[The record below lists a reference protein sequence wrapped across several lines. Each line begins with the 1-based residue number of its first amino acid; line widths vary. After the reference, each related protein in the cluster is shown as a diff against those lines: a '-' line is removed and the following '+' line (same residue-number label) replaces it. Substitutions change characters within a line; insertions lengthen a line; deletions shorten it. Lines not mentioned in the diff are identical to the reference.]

1 MAAKIETAKFKP
13 TQRKPQPITGEL
25 DFADKNLDPGILD
38 IEIERLMTL
47 EEAGALD
54 AKEQNKLLFLIQ
66 QKKDRTIN
74 DLLNQFDQGM
84 LDEQGQQDLQDLI
97 EEKKLQTISGT
108 DYGSLEPKL
117 IKADK
122 AYAQDLSLI
131 RPILDVSDEAGKK
144 LQKKLIEKHYGPL
157 GLAAHQD
164 SSTGE
169 WTAQYSNK
177 QQHTL
182 PGGNPIEDLKRFGT
196 SLAGGLLPN
205 LIPGGG
211 KALGKVAGLAAA
223 RIAGAGGIEG
233 FIKQRQEADAYN
245 AAVEMGLLKPEEVK
259 NISKKTTIPFVDMQI
274 PESFTQG
281 AIGGVLGQGIAG
293 ELLPAIPGAIKGVG
307 QYLERAGTRGAQ
319 EQAIKKELQDIYFE
333 EQAIKTYKGKEA
345 TAGEILK
352 NSIEKKIQQIKDKA
366 FQHFDKV
373 RRSQLNL
380 VGEGG
385 LSPDLADFRGFWE
398 EFSTRFQDRP
408 DIQKGMAKALG
419 IGVGNVPEQ
428 IPNTG
433 AKFIV
438 ERIDEKT
445 GKITRDLYFKKYPN
459 QRELVNL
466 DEGYDYVFTPE
477 LEIPKLDRNYDYT
490 FTPEQTPAFDFAPD
504 EEGYDYVFKDLSGKE
519 HILSPEQFN
528 SLTKEFGI
536 DTTGGFSFIPE
547 KKEGFTFTP
556 GKRESYILTP
566 EQNLEGDFIP
576 GSGFLESMTKW
587 GDEKFFPTKK
597 ITNPPSF
604 KEVIPGAVNDKT
616 LETLGSVTPQGYADG
631 VQFLSD
637 LADKTQKTDPF
648 LFREAVA
655 AKVALTKP
663 LQKENSY
670 LIKNL
675 KQEVTDLD
683 AKATKGQAIKIGYT
697 DYGESSLPKLPRFTE
712 PYVAIKLGLDVLSEG
727 YKQVPVSLRKLIR
740 QDDPLK
746 ITQNIF
752 SKKQTKNNAQI
763 LNKIIDDTVSPLEAN
778 KLKQDIATSYI
789 SNKINNAEVAKTQ
802 GLLSGVSD
810 LSSKE
815 LQTIFA
821 DTVEKQKAAQAQNI
835 PLDVNK
841 LYSSLQQKT
850 KEKEALGIMGEKL
863 LPPTKITNQEKDFI
877 TNLVGKSQYETA
889 SMPLNRLLIS
899 QQQVPTEPTTKINQ
913 TKSFFQELGKPKL
926 GSDTGVGAGVGTL
939 VGGAAGIVAGNPLAG
954 AGLGGVAGGLIGAN
968 VRPLARATGSFIQ
981 QIPEAISRTPVL
993 RELPSFVESPVG
1005 QMLGK
1010 GITAGTTASF
1020 VNPEEEQ
1027 NILQQILRTRKFT
1040 NGNY

>member
-97 EEKKLQTISGT
+97 EEKKLQTTSGT

-157 GLAAHQD
+157 GLAAHQN
-164 SSTGE
+164 SSTGK

-182 PGGNPIEDLKRFGT
+182 PGANLGEDIKRFGT

-211 KALGKVAGLAAA
+211 GKALGKIAGLAAA

-281 AIGGVLGQGIAG
+281 AIEGIKGQTLFG

-307 QYLERAGTRGAQ
+307 EFAERIGTRGVEETTTKKAIQ
-319 EQAIKKELQDIYFE
+319 DAFLTEQLKQRAAADP
-333 EQAIKTYKGKEA
+333 YKGA
-345 TAGEILK
+345 AIMK
-352 NSIEKKIQQIKDKA
+352 NAIEKNVENYRTTADTYFSKAREASQKLRESGRSSGKDFADITDWWNEFTQA
-366 FQHFDKV
+366 FKGDGKV
-373 RRSQLNL
+373 VQE
-380 VGEGG
+380 V
-385 LSPDLADFRGFWE
+385 AD
-398 EFSTRFQDRP
+398 
-408 DIQKGMAKALG
+408 ALG
-419 IGVGNVPEQ
+419 IVQTTPGRAGSTQVYSQATRDPITGEFLTSSLDFPATANARQIIDLGIPFQGPEIPGTGFTESLIQGAPTELPTSSVRVP
-428 IPNTG
+428 G
-433 AKFIV
+433 AKKTTTIKPSNKDIITGEVQGTITPDKYLDGYEAISRLADEAQMTNPRLYNKLV
-438 ERIDEKT
+438 EAKVAYQKPLIKTNAQNQLLAAEDVAEFAGKQTKAGFTTFKSTPKIPEGAAGIPFTQVKIAFQTLEDGYTALPVKVRTKFSGTSQEVNDKVFNQNGSLKLKTADAKQVNQAVINNYGEAAEARLKDIADSSIDQAVFRAKPQT
-445 GKITRDLYFKKYPN
+445 AL
-459 QRELVNL
+459 
-466 DEGYDYVFTPE
+466 EGYVGSKVTPE
-477 LEIPKLDRNYDYT
+477 L
-490 FTPEQTPAFDFAPD
+490 F
-504 EEGYDYVFKDLSGKE
+504 
-519 HILSPEQFN
+519 
-528 SLTKEFGI
+528 
-536 DTTGGFSFIPE
+536 E
-547 KKEGFTFTP
+547 KA
-556 GKRESYILTP
+556 R
-566 EQNLEGDFIP
+566 
-576 GSGFLESMTKW
+576 
-587 GDEKFFPTKK
+587 
-597 ITNPPSF
+597 
-604 KEVIPGAVNDKT
+604 A
-616 LETLGSVTPQGYADG
+616 VTPQ
-631 VQFLSD
+631 Q
-637 LADKTQKTDPF
+637 QKA
-648 LFREAVA
+648 LQ
-655 AKVALTKP
+655 AK
-663 LQKENSY
+663 
-670 LIKNL
+670 
-675 KQEVTDLD
+675 
-683 AKATKGQAIKIGYT
+683 G
-697 DYGESSLPKLPRFTE
+697 
-712 PYVAIKLGLDVLSEG
+712 
-727 YKQVPVSLRKLIR
+727 VSLNLGE
-740 QDDPLK
+740 Q
-746 ITQNIF
+746 
-752 SKKQTKNNAQI
+752 A
-763 LNKIIDDTVSPLEAN
+763 
-778 KLKQDIATSYI
+778 
-789 SNKINNAEVAKTQ
+789 
-802 GLLSGVSD
+802 
-810 LSSKE
+810 
-815 LQTIFA
+815 
-821 DTVEKQKAAQAQNI
+821 KAAQAGTGELTSKLNIKKTEILNQSSRDQEALSALVGPQNYAESQK
-835 PLDVNK
+835 PVMELFT
-841 LYSSLQQKT
+841 LQQ
-850 KEKEALGIMGEKL
+850 A
-863 LPPTKITNQEKDFI
+863 PTK
-877 TNLVGKSQYETA
+877 
-889 SMPLNRLLIS
+889 
-899 QQQVPTEPTTKINQ
+899 PTTAMGKL
-913 TKSFFQELGKPKL
+913 KGKFQEAGQAKL
-926 GSDTGVGAGVGTL
+926 ATDVGVGGLIGTGIGGTVGLGVSAMLPGVNAAT
-939 VGGAAGIVAGNPLAG
+939 GGGIG
-954 AGLGGVAGGLIGAN
+954 AGLGGLTGAAAGAAF
-968 VRPLARATGSFIQ
+968 RPAARATGSFIQ

>member
-97 EEKKLQTISGT
+97 EEKKLQTTSGT

-157 GLAAHQD
+157 GLAAHQN
-164 SSTGE
+164 SSTGK

-182 PGGNPIEDLKRFGT
+182 PGANLGEDIKRFGT

-211 KALGKVAGLAAA
+211 GKALGKIAGLAAA

-281 AIGGVLGQGIAG
+281 AIEGIKGQTLFG

-307 QYLERAGTRGAQ
+307 EFAERIGTRGVEETTTKKAIQ
-319 EQAIKKELQDIYFE
+319 DAFLTEQLKQRAAADP
-333 EQAIKTYKGKEA
+333 YKGA
-345 TAGEILK
+345 AIMK
-352 NSIEKKIQQIKDKA
+352 NAIEKNVENYRTTADTYFSKAREASQKLRESGRSSGKDFADITDWWNEFTEA
-366 FQHFDKV
+366 FKGDGKV
-373 RRSQLNL
+373 VQE
-380 VGEGG
+380 V
-385 LSPDLADFRGFWE
+385 AD
-398 EFSTRFQDRP
+398 
-408 DIQKGMAKALG
+408 ALG
-419 IGVGNVPEQ
+419 IVQTTPGRAGSTQVYSQATRDPITGEFLTSSLDFPATANARQIIDLGIPFQGPEIPGTGFTESLIQGAPTELPTSSVRVP
-428 IPNTG
+428 G
-433 AKFIV
+433 AKKTTTIKPSNKDIITGEVQGTITPDKYLDGYEAISRLADEAQMTNPRLYNKLV
-438 ERIDEKT
+438 EAKVAYQKPLIKTNAQNQLLAAEDVAEFVGKQTKAGFTTFKSTPKIPEGAAGIPFTQVKIAFQTLEDGYTALPVKVRTKFSGTSQEVNDKVFNQNGSLKLKTADAKQVNQAVINNYGEAAEARLKDIADSSIDQAVFRAKPQT
-445 GKITRDLYFKKYPN
+445 AL
-459 QRELVNL
+459 
-466 DEGYDYVFTPE
+466 EGYVGSKVTPE
-477 LEIPKLDRNYDYT
+477 L
-490 FTPEQTPAFDFAPD
+490 F
-504 EEGYDYVFKDLSGKE
+504 
-519 HILSPEQFN
+519 
-528 SLTKEFGI
+528 
-536 DTTGGFSFIPE
+536 E
-547 KKEGFTFTP
+547 KA
-556 GKRESYILTP
+556 R
-566 EQNLEGDFIP
+566 
-576 GSGFLESMTKW
+576 
-587 GDEKFFPTKK
+587 
-597 ITNPPSF
+597 
-604 KEVIPGAVNDKT
+604 A
-616 LETLGSVTPQGYADG
+616 VTPQ
-631 VQFLSD
+631 Q
-637 LADKTQKTDPF
+637 QKA
-648 LFREAVA
+648 LQ
-655 AKVALTKP
+655 AK
-663 LQKENSY
+663 
-670 LIKNL
+670 
-675 KQEVTDLD
+675 
-683 AKATKGQAIKIGYT
+683 G
-697 DYGESSLPKLPRFTE
+697 
-712 PYVAIKLGLDVLSEG
+712 
-727 YKQVPVSLRKLIR
+727 VSLNLGE
-740 QDDPLK
+740 Q
-746 ITQNIF
+746 
-752 SKKQTKNNAQI
+752 A
-763 LNKIIDDTVSPLEAN
+763 
-778 KLKQDIATSYI
+778 
-789 SNKINNAEVAKTQ
+789 
-802 GLLSGVSD
+802 
-810 LSSKE
+810 
-815 LQTIFA
+815 
-821 DTVEKQKAAQAQNI
+821 KAAQAGTGELTSKLNIKKTEILNQSSRDQEALSALVGPQNYAESQK
-835 PLDVNK
+835 PVMELFT
-841 LYSSLQQKT
+841 LQQ
-850 KEKEALGIMGEKL
+850 A
-863 LPPTKITNQEKDFI
+863 PTK
-877 TNLVGKSQYETA
+877 
-889 SMPLNRLLIS
+889 
-899 QQQVPTEPTTKINQ
+899 PTTAMGKL
-913 TKSFFQELGKPKL
+913 KGKFQEAGQAKL
-926 GSDTGVGAGVGTL
+926 ATDVGVGGLIGTGIGGTVGLGVSAMLPGVNAAT
-939 VGGAAGIVAGNPLAG
+939 GGGIG
-954 AGLGGVAGGLIGAN
+954 AGLGGLTGAAAGAAF
-968 VRPLARATGSFIQ
+968 RPAARATGSFIQ

>member
-97 EEKKLQTISGT
+97 EEKKLQTTSGT

-157 GLAAHQD
+157 GLAAHQN
-164 SSTGE
+164 SSTGK

-182 PGGNPIEDLKRFGT
+182 PGANLGEDIKRFGT

-211 KALGKVAGLAAA
+211 GKALGKIAGLAAA

-307 QYLERAGTRGAQ
+307 EFAERIGTRGVEETTTKRAIQ
-319 EQAIKKELQDIYFE
+319 DAFLTEQLKQRAAADP
-333 EQAIKTYKGKEA
+333 YKGA
-345 TAGEILK
+345 AIMK
-352 NSIEKKIQQIKDKA
+352 NAIEKNVENYRTTADTYFSKAREASQKLRESGRSSGKDFADITDWWNEFTQA
-366 FQHFDKV
+366 FKGDGKV
-373 RRSQLNL
+373 VQE
-380 VGEGG
+380 V
-385 LSPDLADFRGFWE
+385 AD
-398 EFSTRFQDRP
+398 
-408 DIQKGMAKALG
+408 ALG
-419 IGVGNVPEQ
+419 IVQTTPGRAGSTQVYSQATRDPITGEFLTSSLDFPATANARQIIDLGIPFQGPEIPGTGFTESLIQGAPTELPTSSVRVP
-428 IPNTG
+428 G
-433 AKFIV
+433 AKKTTTIKPSNKDIITGEVQGTITPDKYLDGYEAISRLADEAQMTNPRLYNKLV
-438 ERIDEKT
+438 EAKVAYQKPLIKTNAQNQLLAAEDVAEFVGKQTKAGFTTFKSTPKIPEGAAGIPFTQVKIAFQTLEDGYTALPVKVRTKFSGTSQEVNDKVFNQNGSLKLKTADAKQVNQAVINNYGEAAEARLKDIADSSIDQAVFRAKPQT
-445 GKITRDLYFKKYPN
+445 AL
-459 QRELVNL
+459 
-466 DEGYDYVFTPE
+466 EGYVGSKVTPE
-477 LEIPKLDRNYDYT
+477 L
-490 FTPEQTPAFDFAPD
+490 F
-504 EEGYDYVFKDLSGKE
+504 
-519 HILSPEQFN
+519 
-528 SLTKEFGI
+528 
-536 DTTGGFSFIPE
+536 E
-547 KKEGFTFTP
+547 KA
-556 GKRESYILTP
+556 R
-566 EQNLEGDFIP
+566 
-576 GSGFLESMTKW
+576 
-587 GDEKFFPTKK
+587 
-597 ITNPPSF
+597 
-604 KEVIPGAVNDKT
+604 A
-616 LETLGSVTPQGYADG
+616 VTPQ
-631 VQFLSD
+631 Q
-637 LADKTQKTDPF
+637 QKA
-648 LFREAVA
+648 LQ
-655 AKVALTKP
+655 AK
-663 LQKENSY
+663 
-670 LIKNL
+670 
-675 KQEVTDLD
+675 
-683 AKATKGQAIKIGYT
+683 G
-697 DYGESSLPKLPRFTE
+697 
-712 PYVAIKLGLDVLSEG
+712 
-727 YKQVPVSLRKLIR
+727 VSLNLGE
-740 QDDPLK
+740 Q
-746 ITQNIF
+746 
-752 SKKQTKNNAQI
+752 A
-763 LNKIIDDTVSPLEAN
+763 
-778 KLKQDIATSYI
+778 
-789 SNKINNAEVAKTQ
+789 
-802 GLLSGVSD
+802 
-810 LSSKE
+810 
-815 LQTIFA
+815 
-821 DTVEKQKAAQAQNI
+821 KAAQAGTGELTSKLNIKKTEILNQSSRDQEALSALVGPQNYAESQK
-835 PLDVNK
+835 PVMELFT
-841 LYSSLQQKT
+841 LQQ
-850 KEKEALGIMGEKL
+850 A
-863 LPPTKITNQEKDFI
+863 PTK
-877 TNLVGKSQYETA
+877 
-889 SMPLNRLLIS
+889 
-899 QQQVPTEPTTKINQ
+899 PTTAMGKL
-913 TKSFFQELGKPKL
+913 KGKFQEAGQAKL
-926 GSDTGVGAGVGTL
+926 ATDVGVGGLIGTGIGGTVGLGVSAMLPGVNAAT
-939 VGGAAGIVAGNPLAG
+939 GGGIG
-954 AGLGGVAGGLIGAN
+954 AGLGGLTGAAAGAAF
-968 VRPLARATGSFIQ
+968 RPAARATGSFIQ